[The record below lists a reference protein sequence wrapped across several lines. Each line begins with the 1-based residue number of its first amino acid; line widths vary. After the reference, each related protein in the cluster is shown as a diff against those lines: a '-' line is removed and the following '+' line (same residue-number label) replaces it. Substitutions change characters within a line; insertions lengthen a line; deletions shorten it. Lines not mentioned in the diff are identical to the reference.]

1 MPRKQLFSEMS
12 LDHRQRENGASQ
24 PAVYVSKS
32 FHGGGLLKS
41 CPLPS

>member
-32 FHGGGLLKS
+32 ESFNFIMVYY
-41 CPLPS
+41 